1 MISLPLPIVIGVV
14 CGAFLFGSMSGYSI
28 RDTAAKLSAA
38 KSFKAA
44 ERQRAALEE
53 KINVV
58 SSQYEVERAKHA
70 VVGVERV
77 NTVRE
82 FYRTGAPVPSVCGL
96 SDAVYGLL
104 ANSVADA
111 NAAASGELGTG
122 LPKDTDAAQAR
133 D

>member
-1 MISLPLPIVIGVV
+1 MIPVPIYVAIAVI
-14 CGAFLFGSMSGYSI
+14 CGAFIFGSFSGYAI

-38 KSFKAA
+38 KAFKAA
-44 ERQRAALEE
+44 ERQRVALEE

-58 SSQYEVERAKHA
+58 SSQYESERAKHA

-122 LPKDTDAAQAR
+122 LPKTTDAAAAR
-133 D
+133 N